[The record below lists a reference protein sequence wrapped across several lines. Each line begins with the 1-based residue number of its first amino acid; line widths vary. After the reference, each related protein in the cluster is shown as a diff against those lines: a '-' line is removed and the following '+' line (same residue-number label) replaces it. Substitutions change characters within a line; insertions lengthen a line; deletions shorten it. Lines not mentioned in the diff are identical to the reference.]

1 MIERKKIMRK
11 FSFACS
17 ILLLCFCLVLSGCQT
32 GGAESSDEA
41 SEVSDAAVTTTT
53 TATSDAT
60 SETEGSTAV
69 TSESIAT
76 DSTASST
83 QKEEATVKTTTT
95 TPKTT
100 TTTKKT
106 TTTTKKTTAVDV
118 TPDPY
123 KPEGL
128 WDKYFWIS
136 TGNGHYGGTDEE
148 LRQVIKNH
156 KELGFNC
163 MERIRLSRDF
173 LAICEEEEMYVTTGY
188 FGETNADITTRTEE
202 TTKEWAAK
210 FADSEYFLGF
220 IPCDEPAHD
229 TNIFQHIHQQYEWYR
244 KYDKERLF
252 MVNLLPSYGPYKWA
266 GNAFKK
272 YIDDFDTIADLQI
285 LGVDYYPF
293 DNGGNCNLD
302 STGMWADWGY
312 CRKLCKEGDKDLWL
326 YIQGTG
332 WGDADVGYWTKGRIA
347 VQMNAA
353 IAYGSRRVSY
363 WVSTPL
369 YMDAAGNKSSL
380 FEDGKDLH
388 KRAMT
393 TGTYLLGKTPDKLYL
408 SGMSAAKK
416 GMFFLDDET
425 DSPLI
430 ASLTSGPSIV
440 STFTDNTQRTYMVIV
455 NRSYDEVLN
464 DSVSLKGTHH
474 VKKLDPLTGKEL
486 VVGNVS
492 KLPVQLEEGGM
503 VLYIIE

>member
-1 MIERKKIMRK
+1 MKK
-11 FSFACS
+11 FSFVCNV
-17 ILLLCFCLVLSGCQT
+17 LLLCCCLVLSGCQT
-32 GGAESSDEA
+32 GGVENSGET
-41 SEVSDAAVTTTT
+41 SEVSDTSVISTTA
-53 TATSDAT
+53 ATSDAT
-60 SETEGSTAV
+60 SEAEGSAAM
-69 TSESIAT
+69 TSENIPA
-76 DSTASST
+76 DSTSS
-83 QKEEATVKTTTT
+83 QKGDAAVKTTAATSKITT
-95 TPKTT
+95 TA
-100 TTTKKT
+100 TTKKT
-106 TTTTKKTTAVDV
+106 NAADV
-118 TPDPY
+118 KPDPY

-148 LRQVIKNH
+148 MRRIIKNH
-156 KELGFNC
+156 KEMGFNC

-173 LAICEEEEMYVTTGY
+173 LAICEEEEMYVTSGY
-188 FGETNADITTRTEE
+188 FGEANGDATTRTEE

-210 FADSEYFLGF
+210 FADSKYFLGF
-220 IPCDEPAHD
+220 IPWDEPAHD
-229 TNIFQHIHQQYEWYR
+229 TNIFRHIHQQYEWYR

-252 MVNLLPSYGPYKWA
+252 MVNLLPSYGAYKWA
-266 GNAFKK
+266 GNAFKQ
-272 YIDDFDTIADLQI
+272 YIDDFNTIADLQI

-293 DNGGNCNLD
+293 DTNGNCNLD

-312 CRKLCKEGDKDLWL
+312 CRKLCKEADKDLWL

-332 WGDADVGYWTKGRIA
+332 WGETDVGYWTKGRIA

-353 IAYGSRRVSY
+353 IAYGARRVSY

-369 YMDAAGNKSSL
+369 YMDASGNKSSL

-393 TGTYLLGKTPDKLYL
+393 TGSYLLGKTPDKLYL

-416 GMFFLDDET
+416 GMFFLDDEA

-430 ASLTSGPSIV
+430 ASLPSGPSIV

-455 NRSYDEVLN
+455 NRSYDRVLS

-486 VVGNVS
+486 VIGNVS
-492 KLPVQLEEGGM
+492 KLPVQLEEGDM
-503 VLYIIE
+503 VLYVIE